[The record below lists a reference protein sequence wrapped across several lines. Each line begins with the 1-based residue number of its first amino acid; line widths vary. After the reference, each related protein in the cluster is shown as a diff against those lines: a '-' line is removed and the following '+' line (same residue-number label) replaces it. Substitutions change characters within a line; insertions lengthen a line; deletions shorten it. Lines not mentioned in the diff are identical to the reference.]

1 MLGCILKIGA
11 LALLLTASA
20 FSQFV
25 NDKIDEGVSSALTR
39 SGHQHN
45 PTEGI
50 IDGAVHPELIPDS
63 EAYRLYFLVVSE
75 PRNAVA
81 EDRNR
86 QLAHLAPLSLK
97 GPEFA
102 SPYQCARGFQNSI
115 STNGN

>member
-97 GPEFA
+97 GPESA